1 MKLSK
6 YLVEL
11 VFGATMAG
19 SAQAW
24 MVVANGGALVNDTTN
39 HLTWTSDMNLLSTQ
53 AAGYSGGASALFSK
67 IVSDASGLTFTFLG
81 NPYTLSTND
90 FDADGTTSWFGAR
103 AWVNYL
109 NVTAYQG
116 YNDWTLPT
124 TLDSLSSQG
133 YPDGGPGNPST
144 SSSQLAE
151 LFYGQLGQVMNTAIT
166 TMNNGAAGYNL
177 FSNVQFSSYWSGTE
191 FTFIAPGAVAWTFG
205 DGGFQASHIENV
217 TASFNAEPVRI
228 GDVIAVPE
236 PTSLTQMLMGLG
248 LVALAWRRRPR

>member
-1 MKLSK
+1 MKLCK
-6 YLVEL
+6 WLVAL

-19 SAQAW
+19 SAQALL
-24 MVVANGGALVNDTTN
+24 VVANGGALVNDTTN
-39 HLTWTSDMNLLSTQ
+39 HLTWTSDMNLMSTQ

-67 IVSDASGLTFTFLG
+67 IVSEASGLIFTFLG

-90 FDADGTTSWFGAR
+90 FDANGTMSWFGAR

-116 YNDWTLPT
+116 YSDWMLPT
-124 TLDSLSSQG
+124 TLDNLSSQG
-133 YPDGGPGNPST
+133 YPDGGPGNPLT

-151 LFYGQLGQVMNTAIT
+151 LFYGQLGQVVNTSIT
-166 TMNNGAAGYNL
+166 TTNNGAAGYNL
-177 FSNVQFSSYWSGTE
+177 FSNVQFGSYWSGTE
-191 FTFIAPGAVAWTFG
+191 FAFIAPGVAAWTFG
-205 DGGFQASHIENV
+205 DGGLQASHIQNV
-217 TASFNAEPVRI
+217 IASFYAEPVRL

-236 PTSLTQMLMGLG
+236 PTSLAQMLMGLG